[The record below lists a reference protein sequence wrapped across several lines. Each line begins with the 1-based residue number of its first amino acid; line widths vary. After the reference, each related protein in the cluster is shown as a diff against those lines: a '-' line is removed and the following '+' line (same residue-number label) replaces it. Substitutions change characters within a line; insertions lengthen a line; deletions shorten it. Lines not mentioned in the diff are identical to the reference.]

1 MKPVQNPDYYLRE
14 QVDTLLT
21 LLNTHMNLA
30 TEADARVQERI
41 ANLKKLFS
49 GKHHT
54 DDQLRAKMKVDYDL
68 NDRIAKYNYEC
79 QEVQRYSAMIQG
91 LTAAQTFL
99 LQLS

>member
-30 TEADARVQERI
+30 TEADARVRQRDAE
-41 ANLKKLFS
+41 LKIMYS

-54 DDQLRAKMKVDYDL
+54 IEHLRARYKVDYEF